1 MSRYI
6 DDMKRALVTYRDAKQ
21 KANQRLQE
29 IKDYYGDEA
38 AQREQERQEKQLK
51 SARAT
56 AEAAIR
62 EAYSEGHYLAEQWA
76 KPDGSRLT
84 DDMKLFDAGLVTPE
98 VFEQLKGRY
107 SDNSTML
114 SALKAQGE
122 KLNAAA
128 AKEAEEKG
136 DRMAAFGGQPYN
148 TRDIVTGAD
157 KLKGWDSMKKKALDT
172 LDMID
177 GKGAYSDPWTQAL
190 GKHLGAETIEHFGEG
205 SGL

>member
-1 MSRYI
+1 MSRYAE
-6 DDMKRALVTYRDAKQ
+6 DMKRALVTYRDTKQ
-21 KANQRLQE
+21 KAAQRLQE
-29 IKDYYGDEA
+29 IKDLYGDEA

-51 SARAT
+51 AARAT

-84 DDMKLFDAGLVTPE
+84 DDMKLFEAGLVTPE

-107 SDNSTML
+107 RDNATML

-122 KLNAAA
+122 KMNAAA
-128 AKEAEEKG
+128 AQTERDKGGFGMAE
-136 DRMAAFGGQPYN
+136 PYN
-148 TRDIVTGAD
+148 VRDIATGAD
-157 KLKGWDSMKKKALDT
+157 KVKGWDTLKKQAMDALD
-172 LDMID
+172 MVD
-177 GKGAYSDPWTQAL
+177 GTGAYSDPWTQTL
-190 GKHLGAETIEHFGEG
+190 GKHLGAETIDHFGES

>member
-1 MSRYI
+1 MGRYI

-21 KANQRLQE
+21 KAEQRLQE
-29 IKDYYGDEA
+29 VRDYYGDEA

-84 DDMKLFDAGLVTPE
+84 DDMKLFEAGLVTPE

-128 AKEAEEKG
+128 AQADRDGGGLGMAE
-136 DRMAAFGGQPYN
+136 PYN
-148 TRDIVTGAD
+148 VRDIVTGAD
-157 KLKGWDSMKKKALDT
+157 KLKGWETARKQAFDT

-177 GKGAYSDPWTQAL
+177 GKGAYSDPWTQAI
-190 GKHLGAETIEHFGEG
+190 GKHLGAETIDHFGEG

>member
-1 MSRYI
+1 MGRYI
-6 DDMKRALVTYRDAKQ
+6 DDMKQALVTYRDAKQ
-21 KANQRLQE
+21 KAEQRLQE
-29 IKDYYGDEA
+29 VKEYYGDEA

-76 KPDGSRLT
+76 KPDGSQLT
-84 DDMKLFDAGLVTPE
+84 DDMKLFEAGLVTPE

-128 AKEAEEKG
+128 AQA
-136 DRMAAFGGQPYN
+136 DRESGGIGMAAPYN
-148 TRDIVTGAD
+148 TRDIQTGAD
-157 KLKGWDSMKKKALDT
+157 KVKGWETMRKKALDT

-177 GKGAYSDPWTQAL
+177 GKGAYSDPWTQAI

>member
-1 MSRYI
+1 MGRYI

-29 IKDYYGDEA
+29 VKEYYGDEA
-38 AQREQERQEKQLK
+38 AQREQERQEKQLAT
-51 SARAT
+51 ARAT

-128 AKEAEEKG
+128 ANADREKG
-136 DRMAAFGGQPYN
+136 GFGMAEPYN
-148 TRDIVTGAD
+148 VRDIQTGAD
-157 KLKGWDSMKKKALDT
+157 KLKGWDSMKKQALDV
-172 LDMID
+172 LDMLD
-177 GKGAYSDPWTQAL
+177 GKGAYSDPWTQAI

>member
-1 MSRYI
+1 MGRYVN
-6 DDMKRALVTYRDAKQ
+6 DMKQALVTYREAKS
-21 KANQRLQE
+21 KAAQRLQE
-29 IKDYYGDEA
+29 VKEYYGDEA

-128 AKEAEEKG
+128 AQADRDKGGLGMAE
-136 DRMAAFGGQPYN
+136 PYIV
-148 TRDIVTGAD
+148 RDIQTGAD
-157 KLKGWDSMKKKALDT
+157 RLKAWDSLKKQALDT
-172 LDMID
+172 LDMLD
-177 GKGAYSDPWTQAL
+177 GAGAYSDPWTQAL
-190 GKHLGAETIEHFGEG
+190 GKHLGGEYIEHFGEN

>member
-1 MSRYI
+1 MSKYT
-6 DDMKRALVTYRDAKQ
+6 DDMKRALQTYRDTKKKVDDSIKQ
-21 KANQRLQE
+21 VVDL
-29 IKDYYGDEA
+29 YGEEA
-38 AQREQERQEKQLK
+38 GTYERERQEKQLAA
-51 SARAT
+51 ART
-56 AEAAIR
+56 RAEAEIR

-98 VFEQLKGRY
+98 VFDQLKGRY
-107 SDNSTML
+107 SDNATML

-122 KLNAAA
+122 KLNQAAA
-128 AKEAEEKG
+128 TADREKG
-136 DRMAAFGGQPYN
+136 GLGMVEPYN
-148 TRDIVTGAD
+148 VRDIQTGAD
-157 KLKGWDSMKKKALDT
+157 KLKGWDSMKKQALDT

>member
-1 MSRYI
+1 MSRYV
-6 DDMKRALVTYRDAKQ
+6 DDMKRAIVTYRDTKQ
-21 KANQRLQE
+21 KVEARYNE
-29 IKDYYGDEA
+29 IKELYGEEA
-38 AQREQERQEKQLK
+38 VQREKERQEKQLK
-51 SARAT
+51 NARAA

-62 EAYSEGHYLAEQWA
+62 EAYSEGHYLAEQWG

-98 VFEQLKGRY
+98 VFDQLKGRY
-107 SDNSTML
+107 SDNATML

-128 AKEAEEKG
+128 SQADREKG
-136 DRMAAFGGQPYN
+136 GLGVVEPYN
-148 TRDIVTGAD
+148 TRDIQTGAD
-157 KLKGWDSMKKKALDT
+157 KLKNWDSMKKQALDV

-177 GKGAYSDPWTQAL
+177 GSGQYRDPWNKAF
-190 GKHLGAETIEHFGEG
+190 GAAMGAEIIEHFGEG

>member
-6 DDMKRALVTYRDAKQ
+6 DDMKRAIVTYRDTKQ
-21 KANQRLQE
+21 KADQRLQE
-29 IKDYYGDEA
+29 VKEYYGDEA

-51 SARAT
+51 AARAT

-84 DDMKLFDAGLVTPE
+84 DDMKLFEAGLVTPE

-107 SDNSTML
+107 RDNATML

-122 KLNAAA
+122 KMNAAA
-128 AKEAEEKG
+128 AQTERDKGGFGMAE
-136 DRMAAFGGQPYN
+136 PYN
-148 TRDIVTGAD
+148 VRDIQTGAD
-157 KLKGWDSMKKKALDT
+157 KLKGWEGMKSQALDV

-177 GKGAYSDPWTQAL
+177 GSGQYKDPWNAAL
-190 GKHLGAETIEHFGEG
+190 GKHLGAEVIEHFGED

>member
-1 MSRYI
+1 M
-6 DDMKRALVTYRDAKQ
+6 TQ

-128 AKEAEEKG
+128 AKEASDNG
-136 DRMAAFGGQPYN
+136 DFMAGMRMPYN
-148 TRDIVTGAD
+148 TRDIQTGAD
-157 KLKGWDSMKKKALDT
+157 KLKSWDSMRKQALDT

-177 GKGAYSDPWTQAL
+177 GKGAFSDPWAQAV
-190 GKHLGAETIEHFGEG
+190 GRALGAETIEHFGEG

>member
-1 MSRYI
+1 MGKYI
-6 DDMKRALVTYRDAKQ
+6 DDMKRALQTYRDTKQ
-21 KANQRLQE
+21 KIDDS
-29 IKDYYGDEA
+29 IKQVIDLYGEEA
-38 AQREQERQEKQLK
+38 GNHERERQEKRIAE
-51 SARAT
+51 ARAT

-98 VFEQLKGRY
+98 VFDQLKGRY
-107 SDNSTML
+107 SDNATML

-128 AKEAEEKG
+128 ANADREKG
-136 DRMAAFGGQPYN
+136 GFGMAEPYN
-148 TRDIVTGAD
+148 VRDIQTGAD
-157 KLKGWDSMKKKALDT
+157 KLKGWDSMKKQALDV
-172 LDMID
+172 LDMLD
-177 GKGAYSDPWTQAL
+177 GKGAYSDPWTQAI

>member
-1 MSRYI
+1 MGKYI
-6 DDMKRALVTYRDAKQ
+6 DDMKRALQTYRDTKQ
-21 KANQRLQE
+21 KIDDS
-29 IKDYYGDEA
+29 IKQVIDLYGEEA
-38 AQREQERQEKQLK
+38 GNHERERQEKRIAE
-51 SARAT
+51 ARAT

-128 AKEAEEKG
+128 ANADREKG
-136 DRMAAFGGQPYN
+136 GFGMAEPYN
-148 TRDIVTGAD
+148 VRDIQTGAD
-157 KLKGWDSMKKKALDT
+157 KLKGWDSMKKQALDV
-172 LDMID
+172 LDMLD
-177 GKGAYSDPWTQAL
+177 GKGAYSDPWTQAI

>member
-128 AKEAEEKG
+128 AQS
-136 DRMAAFGGQPYN
+136 DRESGGLGMAAPYN
-148 TRDIVTGAD
+148 TRDIMTGAD
-157 KLKGWDSMKKKALDT
+157 KLKGWESMKKQALDT

-177 GKGAYSDPWTQAL
+177 GKGAYSDPWTQAV
-190 GKHLGAETIEHFGEG
+190 GRALGAETIDHFGEG

>member
-1 MSRYI
+1 MGKYI
-6 DDMKRALVTYRDAKQ
+6 DDMKRALQTYRDTKQ
-21 KANQRLQE
+21 KIDDS
-29 IKDYYGDEA
+29 IKQVIDLYGEEA
-38 AQREQERQEKQLK
+38 GNHERERQEKRIAE
-51 SARAT
+51 ARAT

-128 AKEAEEKG
+128 AQA
-136 DRMAAFGGQPYN
+136 DRESGGLGMAAPYN
-148 TRDIVTGAD
+148 VRDIQTGAD
-157 KLKGWDSMKKKALDT
+157 KLKGWDSMRKQAFDT

-177 GKGAYSDPWTQAL
+177 GKGAYSDPWTQAI
-190 GKHLGAETIEHFGEG
+190 GKHLGAETIDHFGEG

>member
-6 DDMKRALVTYRDAKQ
+6 DDRKKAIVTYRDTKQ
-21 KANQRLQE
+21 KAEQRLKE
-29 IKDYYGDEA
+29 VKEYYGDEA

-51 SARAT
+51 AARTT

-98 VFEQLKGRY
+98 VFDQLKGRY
-107 SDNSTML
+107 SDNATML
-114 SALKAQGE
+114 SALKAKGE
-122 KLNAAA
+122 KLNAEAA
-128 AKEAEEKG
+128 TADRDKG
-136 DRMAAFGGQPYN
+136 GLGMTEPYN
-148 TRDIVTGAD
+148 VRDIQTGAD
-157 KLKGWDSMKKKALDT
+157 KLKAWDGMKKQALDV

-177 GKGAYSDPWTQAL
+177 GKGAYSDPWTQSL

>member
-1 MSRYI
+1 MSRYAE
-6 DDMKRALVTYRDAKQ
+6 DMKRALVTYRDTKQ
-21 KANQRLQE
+21 KAAQRLQE
-29 IKDYYGDEA
+29 IKDLYGDEA
-38 AQREQERQEKQLK
+38 AQREQERQGKQLK

-98 VFEQLKGRY
+98 VFEQLKSRY
-107 SDNSTML
+107 RDNATML

-128 AKEAEEKG
+128 AQEDRVKG
-136 DRMAAFGGQPYN
+136 GMGFAVPYN
-148 TRDIVTGAD
+148 VRDIATGAD
-157 KLKGWDSMKKKALDT
+157 KVKGWDTLKKQAMDALD
-172 LDMID
+172 MVD
-177 GKGAYSDPWTQAL
+177 GTGAYSDSWTQAL
-190 GKHLGAETIEHFGEG
+190 GKHLCAETIDHFGES

>member
-1 MSRYI
+1 MGRYI

-21 KANQRLQE
+21 KADQRLQE
-29 IKDYYGDEA
+29 VKEYYGDEA

-128 AKEAEEKG
+128 AQA
-136 DRMAAFGGQPYN
+136 DRESGGLGMAMPYN
-148 TRDIVTGAD
+148 TRDIQTGAD